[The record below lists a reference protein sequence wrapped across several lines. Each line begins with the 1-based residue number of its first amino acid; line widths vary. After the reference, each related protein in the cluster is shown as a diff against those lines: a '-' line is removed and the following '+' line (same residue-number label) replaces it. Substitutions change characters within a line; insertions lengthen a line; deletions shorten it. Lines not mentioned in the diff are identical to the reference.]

1 MEEIFLRLKMLL
13 GDDAFDKL
21 RKSRVAVFGIGGV
34 GGYSA
39 EALVRSGIG
48 EIDIIDKDIVDVTN
62 INRQIIADTQTIGK
76 DKTSVMEK
84 RLRTISPDTIIN
96 PIKMFYLPENANE
109 VDLSVYDYIIDA
121 IDNITAKLELIS
133 RAKSANIP
141 IISSMG
147 TGNKLFPE
155 RFEISDIY
163 KTSVCPLA
171 KVMRTELKKRGI
183 SKDKFYKESGISSA
197 SMSQWRNNQYVPSPQ
212 KIRLIEEYLG
222 VTFEIE
228 KKEKPTTQKGG
239 ELSPIRQE
247 VWNLLNSMSDEKLE
261 KALVILR
268 AAAEM

>member
-1 MEEIFLRLKMLL
+1 MDGLSFVTL
-13 GDDAFDKL
+13 
-21 RKSRVAVFGIGGV
+21 V
-34 GGYSA
+34 
-39 EALVRSGIG
+39 EA
-48 EIDIIDKDIVDVTN
+48 
-62 INRQIIADTQTIGK
+62 
-76 DKTSVMEK
+76 
-84 RLRTISPDTIIN
+84 
-96 PIKMFYLPENANE
+96 
-109 VDLSVYDYIIDA
+109 
-121 IDNITAKLELIS
+121 
-133 RAKSANIP
+133 
-141 IISSMG
+141 
-147 TGNKLFPE
+147 
-155 RFEISDIY
+155 
-163 KTSVCPLA
+163 
-171 KVMRTELKKRGI
+171 ELKKRGI